1 MEGKATFLKKSD
13 FHRELFLTINRFP
26 EANMKVF
33 SDNQKR
39 LCIFSLEEVIK
50 ISKFYKEIIWKD
62 LFFFQEIAW
71 KIFTASKNP

>member
-1 MEGKATFLKKSD
+1 MEEVFTNQSLYRHGGESKFSEKND

-50 ISKFYKEIIWKD
+50 IS
-62 LFFFQEIAW
+62 
-71 KIFTASKNP
+71 